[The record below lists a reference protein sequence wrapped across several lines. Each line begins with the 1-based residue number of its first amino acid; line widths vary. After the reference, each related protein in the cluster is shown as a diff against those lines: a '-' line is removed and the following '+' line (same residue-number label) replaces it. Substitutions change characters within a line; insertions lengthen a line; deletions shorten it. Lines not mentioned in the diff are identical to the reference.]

1 MPIYAYKCAACGFE
15 KDVIQKFSDAPLT
28 HCPACAAEAF
38 SKQLTAP
45 AFQLK
50 GSGWY
55 VTDFRDNGQKK
66 AAEKSSDDKASA
78 TSDGGEASNKSDAS
92 ENKAKTE
99 SAAADKPAS
108 ASSTDSSA
116 ASSAGSKTSPATT
129 STTSTSTATAT

>member
-28 HCPACAAEAF
+28 HCPACTAEAF

-66 AAEKSSDDKASA
+66 AAEKSSDHKASA

-99 SAAADKPAS
+99 SAAADKPTS

>member
-28 HCPACAAEAF
+28 HCPACTAEAF

-55 VTDFRDNGQKK
+55 VTDFRGG
-66 AAEKSSDDKASA
+66 SSGSGKP
-78 TSDGGEASNKSDAS
+78 SD
-92 ENKAKTE
+92 
-99 SAAADKPAS
+99 PAS
-108 ASSTDSSA
+108 AGTGGTAGAAATAGGAAAAGAAASSGDSSA
-116 ASSAGSKTSPATT
+116 SSAPAAASSDAPAAAGGCGTSCACH
-129 STTSTSTATAT
+129 